1 MMARTVIAESTWD
14 YILEQDTEG
23 RYFFDVVCGT
33 VAIYT
38 IAFMLN
44 NEEIEAWKKEGETA
58 LRHLAY
64 KVRDYPEEYMK
75 R

>member
-1 MMARTVIAESTWD
+1 MARTVIAESVWD
-14 YILEQDTEG
+14 YILEQDLEG
-23 RYFFDVVCGT
+23 CYFFEVVCGT

-38 IAFMLN
+38 IAFKLN
-44 NEEIEAWKKEGETA
+44 DDEIAAWKKEGEIA

-64 KVRDYPEEYMK
+64 KVRDYPKEYMK